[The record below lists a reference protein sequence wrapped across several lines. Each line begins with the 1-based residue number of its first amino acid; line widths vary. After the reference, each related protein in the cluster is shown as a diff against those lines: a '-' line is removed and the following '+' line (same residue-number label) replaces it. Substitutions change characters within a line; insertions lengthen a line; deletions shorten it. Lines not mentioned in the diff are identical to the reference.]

1 MNDIPQELIL
11 FRVCYRGQA
20 GMSKKIGDPIA
31 SSRAKIAVRNVLGA
45 THRATVFA
53 IGGVAMALRVRS
65 DIAFLLRT

>member
-31 SSRAKIAVRNVLGA
+31 SSRAKIAVQA
-45 THRATVFA
+45 CT
-53 IGGVAMALRVRS
+53 
-65 DIAFLLRT
+65 